1 MKANV
6 FLVLVSLLFSVTSH
20 AKLAGKNVVLVQG
33 FNAPDLVT
41 RPNVSEQKNNA
52 NKYWEKF
59 WGAKAD
65 VKLHWSSA
73 DRISGNIKDSIRSQ
87 IKSLESQGTCRSGCV
102 FVTHSTGDLVVRDA
116 LSRLGQWGVNS
127 RNFKVLA
134 VLDFAGAGG
143 GTGLAD
149 LAYNIAKGARN
160 TLQLD
165 VIGSFLGFRPTLS
178 YLGVLNDIRVS
189 SARNRAQGAY
199 GVPRLR
205 FVGAGDAYLRITKPF
220 LKGYDDSVVAF
231 HSACGSRYVSD
242 YESCSRSIR
251 TNGQLRSSHGP
262 SALLPDHYAIL
273 MGDKADHSE
282 VIGNSRSGDYATI
295 VNDRTLGLR
304 VDFNDYTE
312 RKWWS
317 WWRKVRLVRNG
328 SKKSMSANV
337 FDTLNN

>member
-1 MKANV
+1 MKTKV
-6 FLVLVSLLFSVTSH
+6 FLVLVSLLFSVTGH

-33 FNAPDLVT
+33 FNAPDLVQM
-41 RPNVSEQKNNA
+41 PNVSKQRSNA
-52 NKYWEKF
+52 NAYWDKYW
-59 WGAKAD
+59 GARAD
-65 VKLHWSSA
+65 VKLYWSSA
-73 DRISGNIKDSIRSQ
+73 DRISGKIKDSMRTQ
-87 IKSLESQGTCRSGCV
+87 IKALENAGTCRNGCV

-116 LSRLGQWGVNS
+116 LSRLGQWGVN
-127 RNFKVLA
+127 RNNFKVLT

-149 LAYNIAKGARN
+149 LAYNVAKGARN

-189 SARNRAQGAY
+189 TARNRAQGAY

-205 FVGAGDAYLRITKPF
+205 FVGSGDQFLRITKPF

-242 YESCSRSIR
+242 YKSCSRSIK
-251 TNGQLRSSHGP
+251 TNGQLKSTHAPSSF
-262 SALLPDHYAIL
+262 LPDHYPIL

-282 VIGNSRSGDYATI
+282 VIGNKRSGDYATI

-328 SKKSMSANV
+328 SNKSMSANV
-337 FDTLNN
+337 YDTLNN